1 MSQNYYNG
9 FKIGIVYKLSIHL
22 FSHLFRMF
30 RPNVTLAVAQMLGW
44 ASVQVVSENEFLAKL
59 YQINI

>member
-30 RPNVTLAVAQMLGW
+30 RPNVTACGPNAGMGSSPSGVR
-44 ASVQVVSENEFLAKL
+44 K
-59 YQINI
+59 